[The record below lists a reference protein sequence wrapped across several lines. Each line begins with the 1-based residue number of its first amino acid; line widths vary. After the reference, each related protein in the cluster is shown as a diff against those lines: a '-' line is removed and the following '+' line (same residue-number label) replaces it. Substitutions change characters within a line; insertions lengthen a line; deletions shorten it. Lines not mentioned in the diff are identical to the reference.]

1 MQTDTQHERP
11 TPQPHP
17 STQPARLP
25 AGGALVI
32 ATLLVS
38 AFVVILNETAMNVAI
53 STLIAD
59 PALDIDERGAQW
71 LTTAFMLTMAV
82 VIPTTGWLMAR
93 FSKRTLY
100 VAAMGAF
107 ILGSIIAGFAPSF
120 PLLLLGRVVQASGT
134 AIVFPL
140 LMTTVM
146 QLVPPSR
153 RGAFMGTIS
162 MVMSVA
168 PALGPTVS
176 GAILQFASWRWIF
189 LGVAPL
195 ALVMLLLG
203 ARNLGGEPIAHRPKL
218 DALSIPL
225 AAFGFGGLV
234 YGLSLIG
241 AEGLPAWQ
249 LPVSLAVGVLGL
261 LAFVLR
267 QVRLQR
273 SDDAL
278 LDLRTFRHPLFTASV
293 VVMTIAM
300 AAMFGTLIMLPL
312 VLQDSMGLE
321 PLHVGLITM
330 PGALLTGLLGPVV
343 GNLYD
348 RWGPRPLVIPGAM
361 VVLAALVLYTQL
373 QVTTPWWIVL
383 AIQMVL
389 MLGFAFTFPPLF
401 TVSLASLPKHL
412 YGHGSAMVGTVQQV
426 AGAAGTAAFV
436 TIMATRQGQLIEQG
450 VADGAALLEGARIAF
465 MGAAALWVVGV
476 AATFWL
482 RKPADTVPDEP
493 EHDDVDGAAGD
504 EAAPVGAARDDAAR
518 DDFGRDGE
526 PGGDAGEELTPRAA
540 PAP

>member
-1 MQTDTQHERP
+1 MQTETQNERP
-11 TPQPHP
+11 LPQSP
-17 STQPARLP
+17 STQRLP
-25 AGGALVI
+25 PGGAVTI

-53 STLIAD
+53 STLIQD
-59 PALDIDERGAQW
+59 PVLAIDERAAQW

-82 VIPTTGWLMAR
+82 VIPASGWLMAR

-107 ILGSIIAGFAPSF
+107 ILGSVIAGIAPSF
-120 PLLLLGRVVQASGT
+120 PLLLLGRIVQASGT
-134 AIVFPL
+134 ALVFPL

-146 QLVPPSR
+146 ELVPPAR

-162 MVMSVA
+162 MVMSAA

-176 GAILQFASWRWIF
+176 GVILQFASWRWIF
-189 LGVAPL
+189 LGIAPL
-195 ALVMLLLG
+195 ALLFLFLG
-203 ARNLGGEPIAHRPKL
+203 ARNLGGSPQSHRPRL
-218 DALSIPL
+218 DAVSIPL
-225 AAFGFGGLV
+225 AALGFGGLV

-241 AEGLPAWQ
+241 AAGLPAWQ
-249 LPVSLAVGVLGL
+249 LPVALGVGVVSLVL
-261 LAFVLR
+261 FVLR
-267 QVRLQR
+267 QLRLQR
-273 SDDAL
+273 TDDAL

-330 PGALLTGLLGPVV
+330 PGALMTGLLGPVV

-348 RWGPRPLVIPGAM
+348 RWGPRPLVIPGAL
-361 VVLAALVLYTQL
+361 VVLGALVLYTTL
-373 QVTTPWWIVL
+373 HISTPWWLVL
-383 AIQMVL
+383 IMQMVL

-401 TVSLASLPKHL
+401 TVSLAALPKHL
-412 YGHGSAMVGTVQQV
+412 YGHGSATISTVQQV

-436 TIMATRQGQLIEQG
+436 TIMATRQAQLTSEG
-450 VADGAALLEGARIAF
+450 LPHGEALLEGARIAF
-465 MGAAALWVVGV
+465 MGAAALWVLGV

-482 RKPADTVPDEP
+482 RKPVDEVPDEP
-493 EHDDVDGAAGD
+493 EHDELESQELEHDG
-504 EAAPVGAARDDAAR
+504 
-518 DDFGRDGE
+518 
-526 PGGDAGEELTPRAA
+526 
-540 PAP
+540 PAPR

>member
-1 MQTDTQHERP
+1 MQTDMQDERP
-11 TPQPHP
+11 VSQPTSTPQ
-17 STQPARLP
+17 RLP
-25 AGGALVI
+25 AGGALTI

-53 STLIAD
+53 STLIQD
-59 PALDIDERGAQW
+59 PVLAIDERAAQW

-82 VIPTTGWLMAR
+82 VIPASGWLMAR

-107 ILGSIIAGFAPSF
+107 ILGSVIAGIAPSF
-120 PLLLLGRVVQASGT
+120 PLLLLGRIVQASGT
-134 AIVFPL
+134 ALVFPL

-146 QLVPPSR
+146 ELVPPAR

-162 MVMSVA
+162 MVMSAA

-176 GAILQFASWRWIF
+176 GIILQFASWRWIF
-189 LGVAPL
+189 LGIAPL
-195 ALVMLLLG
+195 ALLFLFLG
-203 ARNLGGEPIAHRPKL
+203 ARNLGGSPQSHRPRL
-218 DALSIPL
+218 DGLSIPL

-249 LPVSLAVGVLGL
+249 LPVALGVGVVSLV
-261 LAFVLR
+261 AFVLR
-267 QVRLQR
+267 QLRLQR

-330 PGALLTGLLGPVV
+330 PGALMTGLLGPVV

-348 RWGPRPLVIPGAM
+348 KWGPRPLVIPGAL
-361 VVLAALVLYTQL
+361 VVLAALVLYTTL
-373 QVTTPWWIVL
+373 HISTPWWMVL
-383 AIQMVL
+383 IMQMVL

-401 TVSLASLPKHL
+401 TVSLAALPKHL
-412 YGHGSAMVGTVQQV
+412 YGHGSATISTVQQV

-436 TIMATRQGQLIEQG
+436 TIMATRQSQL
-450 VADGAALLEGARIAF
+450 VAEGLPHGEALLEGARIAF
-465 MGAAALWVVGV
+465 MGAAALWVLGV

-482 RKPADTVPDEP
+482 RKPVDEVPDEP
-493 EHDDVDGAAGD
+493 EHDEDATPVSAGD
-504 EAAPVGAARDDAAR
+504 GQEP
-518 DDFGRDGE
+518 DGLVVT
-526 PGGDAGEELTPRAA
+526 AH
-540 PAP
+540 

>member
-1 MQTDTQHERP
+1 MHIDTQDERQL
-11 TPQPHP
+11 PQPADDRP
-17 STQPARLP
+17 QRLP
-25 AGGALVI
+25 AGGALTI

-38 AFVVILNETAMNVAI
+38 AFVVILNETAMNVAV
-53 STLIAD
+53 STLIQD
-59 PALDIDERGAQW
+59 PALGIDERGAQW

-82 VIPTTGWLMAR
+82 VIPATGWLMAR

-100 VAAMGAF
+100 AAAMGLF
-107 ILGSIIAGFAPSF
+107 VLGSIVAGFAPDF
-120 PLLLLGRVVQASGT
+120 PLLLVGRIVQASGT
-134 AIVFPL
+134 AVVFPL

-146 QLVPPSR
+146 ELVPPAR

-176 GAILQFASWRWIF
+176 GVILHFGSWRWIF

-195 ALVMLLLG
+195 ALAMLLIG
-203 ARNLGGEPIAHRPKL
+203 ARNLSGAAQEHRPRL
-218 DALSIPL
+218 DGISIPL
-225 AAFGFGGLV
+225 AALGFGGLV

-249 LPVSLAVGVLGL
+249 LPVALGVGAASLV
-261 LAFVLR
+261 AFIVR
-267 QVRLQR
+267 QLRLQR
-273 SDDAL
+273 TDDAL

-321 PLHVGLITM
+321 AVQVGLLLM

-348 RWGPRPLVIPGAM
+348 RFGPRPLVIPGAL
-361 VVLAALVLYTQL
+361 VVLGALVLYTTL
-373 QVTTPWWIVL
+373 HIDAPWWLVL
-383 AIQMVL
+383 AMQMVL

-401 TVSLASLPKHL
+401 TVSLAALPKHL
-412 YGHGSAMVGTVQQV
+412 YGYGSAVVGTVQQV

-436 TIMATRQGQLIEQG
+436 TIMATRQGQLVSEGIGHGE
-450 VADGAALLEGARIAF
+450 ALLEGARIAF
-465 MGAAALWVVGV
+465 IGAAALWVLGV

-482 RKPADTVPDEP
+482 RKPADAVPDEP
-493 EHDDVDGAAGD
+493 EHELGDGG
-504 EAAPVGAARDDAAR
+504 P
-518 DDFGRDGE
+518 
-526 PGGDAGEELTPRAA
+526 AGEVSPAGA

>member
-1 MQTDTQHERP
+1 MQTRTQNERP
-11 TPQPHP
+11 KPQRADPA
-17 STQPARLP
+17 TQRLP
-25 AGGALVI
+25 AGGVLTI

-53 STLIAD
+53 STLIQD
-59 PALDIDERGAQW
+59 PVLAIDERAAQW
-71 LTTAFMLTMAV
+71 LTTAFMLTMAI

-107 ILGSIIAGFAPSF
+107 VLGSVIAGFSPSF
-120 PLLLLGRVVQASGT
+120 LLLLLGRVVQASGT

-146 QLVPPSR
+146 ELVPPAR

-176 GAILQFASWRWIF
+176 GAILQFASWRWVF

-195 ALVMLLLG
+195 ALTMLLVG
-203 ARNLGGEPIAHRPKL
+203 ARNLGGSPQDHRPRL

-225 AAFGFGGLV
+225 AGFGFGGLV

-241 AEGLPAWQ
+241 AQGLPAWQ
-249 LPVSLAVGVLGL
+249 LPLVLGIGAVSLTV
-261 LAFVLR
+261 FVVR
-267 QVRLQR
+267 QRRLQCT
-273 SDDAL
+273 DDAL
-278 LDLRTFRHPLFTASV
+278 LDLRTFRHPLFTTTVLIMAF
-293 VVMTIAM
+293 AM
-300 AAMFGTLIMLPL
+300 AAMFGTLILLPL
-312 VLQDSMGLE
+312 VLQDALGLE
-321 PLHVGLITM
+321 PLEVGLILM

-348 RWGPRPLVIPGAM
+348 RWGPRPLVIPGGV
-361 VVLAALVLYTQL
+361 VVLAALLLYTSL
-373 QVTTPWWIVL
+373 QVTTPWWLVL
-383 AIQMVL
+383 LMQMVL

-412 YGHGSAMVGTVQQV
+412 YGHGSAIVGTVQQV

-436 TIMATRQGQLIEQG
+436 TIMATRQTQL
-450 VADGAALLEGARIAF
+450 VAEGIASGDALLEGARAAF
-465 MGAAALWVVGV
+465 MGAAALWVFGV
-476 AATFWL
+476 VATFWM
-482 RKPADTVPDEP
+482 RKPADDVPDER
-493 EHDDVDGAAGD
+493 EHDDAQRESSPA
-504 EAAPVGAARDDAAR
+504 AAPSLAVDERGSTAAR
-518 DDFGRDGE
+518 
-526 PGGDAGEELTPRAA
+526 
-540 PAP
+540 

>member
-1 MQTDTQHERP
+1 MQIDAQHERP
-11 TPQPHP
+11 APQSPQP
-17 STQPARLP
+17 QRLP
-25 AGGALVI
+25 AGGAITI

-53 STLIAD
+53 STLIQD
-59 PALDIDERGAQW
+59 PTLAIDERAAQW

-82 VIPTTGWLMAR
+82 VIPATGWLMAR

-100 VAAMGAF
+100 AAAMGAF
-107 ILGSIIAGFAPSF
+107 VLGCIIAGFAPSF

-134 AIVFPL
+134 AVVFPL

-146 QLVPPSR
+146 ELVPPAR

-176 GAILQFASWRWIF
+176 GVILQFASWRWIF

-195 ALVMLLLG
+195 ALAMLLIG
-203 ARNLGGEPIAHRPKL
+203 ARNLGARPLEHRPRL
-218 DALSIPL
+218 DAVSIPL
-225 AAFGFGGLV
+225 AALGFGGLV

-249 LPVSLAVGVLGL
+249 LPVALGVGVASLV
-261 LAFVLR
+261 AFVLR
-267 QVRLQR
+267 QLRLQR

-278 LDLRTFRHPLFTASV
+278 LDLRTFRHPLFTTTV
-293 VVMTIAM
+293 VIMTIAM
-300 AAMFGTLIMLPL
+300 GAMFGTLIMLPL

-348 RWGPRPLVIPGAM
+348 RWGPRPLVIPGGL
-361 VVLAALVLYTQL
+361 VVLGALVLYTQL
-373 QVTTPWWIVL
+373 HITTPWWVVL
-383 AIQMVL
+383 LMQMVL

-401 TVSLASLPKHL
+401 TVSLAALPKHL
-412 YGHGSAMVGTVQQV
+412 YGHGSAIVGTVQQV

-436 TIMATRQGQLIEQG
+436 TIMATRQGQLVAEG
-450 VADGAALLEGARIAF
+450 VAPGEALLEGARIAF
-465 MGAAALWVVGV
+465 IGAAALWLLGV
-476 AATFWL
+476 AATFWM
-482 RKPADTVPDEP
+482 RKPADDVPDEP
-493 EHDDVDGAAGD
+493 ERDTGALPLGD
-504 EAAPVGAARDDAAR
+504 PA
-518 DDFGRDGE
+518 
-526 PGGDAGEELTPRAA
+526 TPAAA